1 MNRSRGPADRAEHLF
16 VVRMWQERSDA
27 AEASQWRGAAQHVP
41 SGERAYFMQLT
52 DLNEFIR
59 SQLARP
65 QPAGPMEGERVA
77 AAGPPD
83 EGGSFDSGNGR
94 R

>member
-1 MNRSRGPADRAEHLF
+1 
-16 VVRMWQERSDA
+16 MWQERSDA
-27 AEASQWRGAAQHVP
+27 EPPGQWRGSVQHVP

-65 QPAGPMEGERVA
+65 E
-77 AAGPPD
+77 PP
-83 EGGSFDSGNGR
+83 GG
-94 R
+94 